1 MTDPKAARAALLR
14 EPNFRWMLGGGLV
27 SALGDQFTMIA
38 LPWLVL
44 VVTGDPLTMGLVI
57 ALMSIPRAIFI
68 LVGGALVD
76 RHSPKPVLML
86 TKYVNALLLGLLA
99 AMVFTGNVKLPLL
112 CTLALGLGLA
122 SAFSIPAGTSMLP
135 QVVAPQFLQLG
146 NGIMMG
152 VRQLTMLAGPLLAG
166 LLFVLFGD
174 GVAGAAGAEA
184 TAAGKVAGM
193 NGIGAAFAFDA
204 FSFLLSAWTLSKV
217 HLLHAPAKAAP
228 EAVLRAVKT
237 GIATVWRDADLR
249 TCLLYWAL
257 CAFVVGGAMQ
267 VALPVL
273 ANLRLGGGASLGL
286 LMGVH
291 GAGTLLGM
299 ALSGGTAK
307 FRFRNFG
314 TTVLAADL
322 VAGLFLIPLGQVSA
336 TWQAAL
342 LLLPVGMLAG
352 YLQVTVFSWLQQ
364 RVPRAM
370 LGRAMSIFMFIFMG
384 VAPLSAAV
392 TGWAMHILTLGQLF
406 AGAGIFLIA
415 TVVLAYLA
423 TPMRAISD
431 AAPAPERQSGQP

>member
-1 MTDPKAARAALLR
+1 MNQAATPLSPRAALLR
-14 EPNFRWMLGGGLV
+14 EPNFRWMLGGGLI

-57 ALMSIPRAIFI
+57 ALMSIPRALFI
-68 LVGGALVD
+68 LFGGALVD
-76 RHSPKPVLML
+76 RYSPKPVLML
-86 TKYVNALLLGLLA
+86 TKYVNALLIGLLA
-99 AMVFTGNVKLPLL
+99 AMVFTQQVSLALI
-112 CTLALGLGLA
+112 CVLALGIGLA
-122 SAFSIPAGTSMLP
+122 SAFSIPSGTSILP
-135 QVVAPQFLQLG
+135 QVVAPAQLQLG

-174 GVAGAAGAEA
+174 GAGNARSD
-184 TAAGKVAGM
+184 TAGM
-193 NGIGAAFAFDA
+193 QGIGAAFAFDA
-204 FSFLLSAWTLSKV
+204 LSFLLSAWTLSRV
-217 HLLHAPAKAAP
+217 RLLHAPPKGAP
-228 EAVLRAVKT
+228 QPILRAVGA
-237 GIATVWRDADLR
+237 GIAMVWNDSALR

-257 CAFVVGGAMQ
+257 CAFVVGGSMQ

-273 ANLRLGGGASLGL
+273 AKLNLAGGASLGL
-286 LMGVH
+286 IMAVH

-299 ALSGGTAK
+299 ALTGGSGK

-322 VAGLFLIPLGQVSA
+322 VSGLLLIPLGLVSA
-336 TWQAAL
+336 TWQAAA
-342 LLLPVGMLAG
+342 LLLPLGMLSG
-352 YLQVTVFSWLQQ
+352 FLQVAVFSWIQQ

-392 TGWAMHILTLGQLF
+392 TGWLLQYLTLDKLF
-406 AGAGIFLIA
+406 LGAGLFLMA
-415 TVVLAYLA
+415 TVFLAFLL
-423 TPMRAISD
+423 TPMRSIAD
-431 AAPAPERQSGQP
+431 TPAMLD